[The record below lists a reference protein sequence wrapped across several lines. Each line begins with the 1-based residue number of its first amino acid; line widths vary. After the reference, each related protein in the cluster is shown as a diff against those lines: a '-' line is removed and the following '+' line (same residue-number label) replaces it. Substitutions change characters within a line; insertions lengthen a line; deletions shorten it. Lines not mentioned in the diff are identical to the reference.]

1 MSQQVEEKVPDI
13 GGYSQVPVIEVC
25 VRVGDTVVRDDALV
39 TLESDKATMD
49 VPATV
54 AGVVREVRVAVGDR
68 LSQGAVVAVI
78 DTDPDAAHALA
89 VPVAAPSPAM
99 AAPAASDPLT
109 EALPTLPS
117 PVLSD
122 PGNTS
127 GTSFHASPSVRFFA
141 RELGVDLA
149 QVTASGPNGR
159 VLKED
164 VTAYV
169 KSRMAGGGTAG
180 HASVAAGGLDL
191 LPWPKVDFGKF
202 GPVESRPLSRI
213 QALSARNLARN
224 WVMIPAVTYH
234 EDADITDLEA
244 FRLALN
250 QEDAGGGV
258 RMTLLPF
265 LMKVCERALR
275 QFPQLN
281 SSLDKEGG
289 EGEEAGTLRLVLK
302 QYVHIAFAADT
313 PAGLVVP
320 VIRNVDQ
327 KSVRQIA
334 VECAE
339 LARKARE
346 GKLSPGEMN
355 GACFT
360 VSSLG
365 GIGGGAFSPIINA
378 PEVAILGV
386 GRAVNKPVW
395 NGQDFVPRL
404 MLPLSLT
411 ADHRVVDGAL
421 ATRFNVYVA
430 QLLADVRR
438 LLL

>member
-54 AGVVREVRVAVGDR
+54 AGVIREVRVAVGDR
-68 LSQGAVVAVI
+68 LSQGDIVAVI
-78 DTDPDAAHALA
+78 DTDPDAARALA
-89 VPVAAPSPAM
+89 VPAAATPPAPSPEE
-99 AAPAASDPLT
+99 APAASAALT
-109 EALPTLPS
+109 EAPPTLPS

-122 PGNTS
+122 AGNAS
-127 GTSFHASPSVRFFA
+127 ETSFHASPSVRFFA
-141 RELGVDLA
+141 RELGVDLS
-149 QVTASGPNGR
+149 QVKPGGPKGR
-159 VLKED
+159 ILKED
-164 VTAYV
+164 VTAFV
-169 KSRMAGGGTAG
+169 KGRMTTA
-180 HASVAAGGLDL
+180 ASAMPGPAAGGLDL
-191 LPWPKVDFGKF
+191 LPWPKVDFARF
-202 GPVESRPLSRI
+202 GPVEIRALSRI
-213 QALSARNLARN
+213 QKISAQNLARN

-234 EDADITDLEA
+234 EEADITGLEA
-244 FRLALN
+244 FREAMN
-250 QEDAGGGV
+250 RERAETGV

-275 QFPQLN
+275 QYPQLN
-281 SSLDKEGG
+281 SSLDSAGG
-289 EGEEAGTLRLVLK
+289 EMQWVLK
-302 QYVHIAFAADT
+302 KYVHIAFAVDT
-313 PAGLVVP
+313 PDGLVVP

-327 KSVRQIA
+327 KSISQLA
-334 VECAE
+334 AECAE

-346 GKLSPGEMN
+346 GKLSPGEMS

-386 GRAVNKPVW
+386 GRAADKPFW
-395 NGQDFVPRL
+395 NGREFVPRRL
-404 MLPLSLT
+404 LPLSLT
-411 ADHRVVDGAL
+411 ADHRVIDGAL
-421 ATRFNVYVA
+421 ATRFNGYVA